1 MMNSDSD
8 FTSMP
13 STPLTP
19 SDDYKSFHVEGSIML
34 WVCFSAGLV
43 TLLCGTVTNVKML
56 YSTLDSHRISSSTTV
71 SMKVLLRSHTAAG
84 LIHVWVVTPVL
95 LTTLFF
101 KFVQQELASWV
112 CTAGWGAWVCA
123 WAAQGLG
130 VAMLSYERYG
140 VLTRPL
146 TGLISPHLART
157 LAGITWAC
165 GGVVGVV
172 VATVGHPHSLLQ
184 LTCSATDHHFNTR
197 RDFLVPLLYLLP
209 AHFLLCLPVGWL
221 WIHTRSATLRER
233 QVALH
238 VKRMSG
244 PGTSVIGEDG
254 IEDSVSAHL
263 HAAPTDWFSPQPQD
277 SIQEALSSSTQWTVP
292 FLLGVS
298 PQNSATQDAHLE
310 RGHSQVV
317 KASNESGIIHGSS
330 SSPSCQTLDDDTFTL
345 GGVYIGPL
353 QSHIRVIMF
362 QQTHSAFCSGLNS
375 RSQSS
380 QTGEDEI
387 SPPVIECRV
396 LPPTPTQTAPLPP
409 LISPTTASVSVQCS
423 DSWGAVNSLPFF
435 STPGIL
441 NMQTARANA
450 RRVTQ
455 TDIRQ
460 AVAITTLGVVY
471 VVGWLP
477 LSLTTLICHITPPSP
492 EWTWWVLMSVFSFTG
507 LTTAIAPAAY
517 VWGQFHS

>member
-13 STPLTP
+13 SSPLTP
-19 SDDYKSFHVEGSIML
+19 SDVEGKSFHVEGSIML

-43 TLLCGTVTNVKML
+43 TLLCGTVVNVKML
-56 YSTLDSHRISSSTTV
+56 CSTLDSHRISSSTTV

-95 LTTLFF
+95 LTSLFF
-101 KFVQQELASWV
+101 KFVQQV
-112 CTAGWGAWVCA
+112 
-123 WAAQGLG
+123 
-130 VAMLSYERYG
+130 
-140 VLTRPL
+140 
-146 TGLISPHLART
+146 
-157 LAGITWAC
+157 GITWAC

-197 RDFLVPLLYLLP
+197 RDFLLPLLYLLP

-221 WIHTRSATLRER
+221 WIHTRFATLRER

-254 IEDSVSAHL
+254 IKDSVFTHL
-263 HAAPTDWFSPQPQD
+263 HAAPTDWFSPQPQN

-298 PQNSATQDAHLE
+298 PQNLATQDAHLG

-317 KASNESGIIHGSS
+317 KASNESGIIHCSS

-353 QSHIRVIMF
+353 QSHIR
-362 QQTHSAFCSGLNS
+362 QTHSAFCSGLNS

-380 QTGEDEI
+380 QTGEDENEI

-409 LISPTTASVSVQCS
+409 LIPPTTASVSVQCS
-423 DSWGAVNSLPFF
+423 DSRGAVNSLPFF

-441 NMQTARANA
+441 NMQTARAKA

-460 AVAITTLGVVY
+460 AVAITTLGIVY
-471 VVGWLP
+471 IVGWLP
-477 LSLTTLICHITPPSP
+477 LPLTTLICHITPPSP
-492 EWTWWVLMSVFSFTG
+492 EWIWWVLMSVFSFTG

-517 VWGQFHS
+517 VLTALTSQHTNFL